1 MWSKQK
7 LDCKIYYR
15 LYDFPIVYGSFLSTN
30 SIASSGSFIQGVCI
44 PNLYTISVEFTFFL
58 CSTAGTPTINKLY
71 FDASKL
77 HQKWKGSQNMRHY
90 ITIFSSSEVF
100 FYISNYITLYI
111 SWEFLACI
119 KLFILTSL
127 YLKQNIQIL
136 LKKMHHEKRKK
147 LQPNDISEWCLCEN
161 SILFKYQVTCFH
173 FCFQVK

>member
-90 ITIFSSSEVF
+90 YNIFKF
-100 FYISNYITLYI
+100 RGIFLHFKLYNAI
-111 SWEFLACI
+111 YKLGVPGLHQVIYFNKSLLETKYPDSIKKNASW
-119 KLFILTSL
+119 KT
-127 YLKQNIQIL
+127 
-136 LKKMHHEKRKK
+136 EKFTT
-147 LQPNDISEWCLCEN
+147 QW
-161 SILFKYQVTCFH
+161 Y
-173 FCFQVK
+173 

>member
-1 MWSKQK
+1 MVHSWA
-7 LDCKIYYR
+7 
-15 LYDFPIVYGSFLSTN
+15 PIVLLPRDHSYKVFASQIYTQFQSSLLSFFAQRQELPLLIS
-30 SIASSGSFIQGVCI
+30 CI
-44 PNLYTISVEFTFFL
+44 LMPQNCIRSE
-58 CSTAGTPTINKLY
+58 
-71 FDASKL
+71 
-77 HQKWKGSQNMRHY
+77 KGRKICAI

-136 LKKMHHEKRKK
+136 LKKMHHEKRKN

-161 SILFKYQVTCFH
+161 NILFKYQVTCFH